1 MIYKGQHIWNVYYP
15 AFTRTTTSTTTTIPT
30 TRGSTTT
37 KIRTILSAIARSMA
51 ATADMGGRLV
61 SVSLLLL
68 ASCSGALVRISILA
82 NI

>member
-1 MIYKGQHIWNVYYP
+1 MIYKGQQIWNVYYP
-15 AFTRTTTSTTTTIPT
+15 AFTRTTTSTTTTLPT
-30 TRGSTTT
+30 TRVSTT
-37 KIRTILSAIARSMA
+37 KIKPILSAIARS
-51 ATADMGGRLV
+51 TVDMGGRLV

>member
-1 MIYKGQHIWNVYYP
+1 MIYKGQQIWNVYYP

-37 KIRTILSAIARSMA
+37 KIRTILSAIARS
-51 ATADMGGRLV
+51 TVDMGGRLV

-68 ASCSGALVRISILA
+68 ASCSGALVRLSILA